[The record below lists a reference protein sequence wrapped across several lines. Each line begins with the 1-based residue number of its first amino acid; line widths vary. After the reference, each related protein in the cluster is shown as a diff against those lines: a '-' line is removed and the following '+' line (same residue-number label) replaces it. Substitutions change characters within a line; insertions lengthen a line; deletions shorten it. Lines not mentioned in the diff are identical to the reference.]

1 MAKPVIISVD
11 DDAEVVRAIERE
23 PKCGRKHQLTL
34 GELYKT
40 GLAVMLFA

>member
-23 PKCGRKHQLTL
+23 PKCGRKHQVRC
-34 GELYKT
+34 GDLY
-40 GLAVMLFA
+40 